1 MREILWI
8 DLACNFIW
16 RLDGGRRI
24 RNSTYGNMVDEFQPI
39 DETMWCLAFVSISTL
54 AGFILC
60 QFIGNDVPDF
70 ICILHIEQE
79 GINGG
84 EGDKLVAIWS
94 WWEHMRSI
102 ISEVGLYD

>member
-1 MREILWI
+1 
-8 DLACNFIW
+8 
-16 RLDGGRRI
+16 
-24 RNSTYGNMVDEFQPI
+24 MVDEFQPI